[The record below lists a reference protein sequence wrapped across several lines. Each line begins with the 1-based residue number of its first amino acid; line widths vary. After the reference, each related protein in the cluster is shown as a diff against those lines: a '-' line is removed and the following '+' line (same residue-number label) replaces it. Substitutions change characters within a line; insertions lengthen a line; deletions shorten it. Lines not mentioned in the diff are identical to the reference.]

1 MLCRSSIHT
10 TSQYYR
16 HIKQKLKNLH
26 MILILGK
33 TCCQETIW
41 QVTHFLSSTWLD
53 RRNGNKYSST
63 SLCCLV
69 LFLQFLCRCLMYW
82 FCPDFFGQWWRKTQR
97 VGHFVLTFAIIG
109 FYFLSLSDSLV
120 NISNPA
126 VFVSSQCFLFPNIW
140 EYWRGF
146 IWLELFKIY
155 FERKITK
162 CCFIF

>member
-1 MLCRSSIHT
+1 MV
-10 TSQYYR
+10 
-16 HIKQKLKNLH
+16 LH

-41 QVTHFLSSTWLD
+41 QVTHFFSNTWLD
-53 RRNGNKYSST
+53 RSNGNKYSST

-69 LFLQFLCRCLMYW
+69 LFLHFLCRCLMFW

-97 VGHFVLTFAIIG
+97 VGHFVLTFAIVG

-140 EYWRGF
+140 EYWRRF